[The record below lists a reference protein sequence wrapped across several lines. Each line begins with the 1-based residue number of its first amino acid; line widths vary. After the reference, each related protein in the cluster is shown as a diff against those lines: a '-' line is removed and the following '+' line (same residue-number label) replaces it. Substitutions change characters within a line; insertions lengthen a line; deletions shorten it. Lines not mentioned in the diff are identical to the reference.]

1 MYGRRREGLSTR
13 TALAGE
19 LPPADTAQRRRGLS
33 VSLVTVSDDTNPH
46 PEASAPDAPAK
57 GPEPVGPRASA
68 AHPSRPPGWLLG
80 YPTDHLMGV
89 LPTPADADAA
99 VAELRA
105 AGFAD
110 DAIHVLVG
118 EDAALRIDGR
128 GTHHGLI
135 ARLYR
140 LVQFTQMDQAP
151 DFRRYEL
158 EARRGHPVVAVKE
171 PDPARRRT
179 VRTILRGHGAHF
191 TNFYAR
197 FYSETLDPFEGP
209 DEGDLPI

>member
-1 MYGRRREGLSTR
+1 MTDELTTR
-13 TALAGE
+13 AA
-19 LPPADTAQRRRGLS
+19 PPAS
-33 VSLVTVSDDTNPH
+33 
-46 PEASAPDAPAK
+46 PA
-57 GPEPVGPRASA
+57 
-68 AHPSRPPGWLLG
+68 RPTGWLLG

-89 LPTPADADAA
+89 LPSPADADAA
-99 VAELRA
+99 VAELTA
-105 AGFAD
+105 AGFDA

-128 GTHHGLI
+128 GTHHGLV

-158 EARRGHPVVAVKE
+158 EARRGHPVIAVKE
-171 PDPARRRT
+171 TDPARRREILA
-179 VRTILRGHGAHF
+179 ILRRHGAHF

-197 FYSETLDPFEGP
+197 LFTETLDPYVGP

>member
-1 MYGRRREGLSTR
+1 
-13 TALAGE
+13 LAAVTDDVTTPTE
-19 LPPADTAQRRRGLS
+19 PMPDDEPARG
-33 VSLVTVSDDTNPH
+33 TP
-46 PEASAPDAPAK
+46 APDTPA
-57 GPEPVGPRASA
+57 R
-68 AHPSRPPGWLLG
+68 PSGWLLG

-99 VAELRA
+99 VAQLRA
-105 AGFAD
+105 AGFAA

>member
-1 MYGRRREGLSTR
+1 MT
-13 TALAGE
+13 
-19 LPPADTAQRRRGLS
+19 DD
-33 VSLVTVSDDTNPH
+33 VTTPTGPMPD
-46 PEASAPDAPAK
+46 DAPAP
-57 GPEPVGPRASA
+57 GTPAPGAPAR
-68 AHPSRPPGWLLG
+68 PSGWLLG

-89 LPTPADADAA
+89 LPSPADADAA
-99 VAELRA
+99 VAALRG
-105 AGFAD
+105 AGYTA

-128 GTHHGLI
+128 GTHHGLL

-158 EARRGHPVVAVKE
+158 EARRGHPVIAVKE
-171 PDPARRRT
+171 PDPARRKSIRA
-179 VRTILRGHGAHF
+179 ILRAHGAHF
-191 TNFYAR
+191 TNFYSR
-197 FYSETLDPFEGP
+197 YYSETLDPYEGP